1 MRWNI
6 ALIVLLIP
14 LSIPEAEPV
23 RKKIVLVEEA
33 KSITK
38 REIQKASGSESEKN
52 PAGGYNAND
61 SVVDCFAAMEY
72 RYTGGRYVDE
82 PIQFRLLCP
91 NEIQPEKTYP
101 LILWF
106 HGKGESGED
115 NTRQLAHVQSTI
127 RFLAGKEKL
136 EFFLL
141 ATQCPTDNPYW
152 DVTISFD
159 GQGDAP
165 MTIAHEILEATLEEY
180 PIDVNRL
187 GVFGLCSGGNA
198 AWDYVN
204 LHPNRFA
211 SLVVC
216 SSSPKNE
223 HPESFVKTA
232 VWAFNNEDD
241 PAVPYDHIDRFIEKI
256 NEAGGNAFLTLN
268 KTGEHDSWSGALSN
282 NRVIGWMLLQSLEHP
297 GPPQGVL
304 CYHRTST
311 ELFYLF
317 TLPLSMIVILFL
329 IGMVLRWKKRP
340 VDET

>member
-14 LSIPEAEPV
+14 LSVPAAEPV
-23 RKKIVLVEEA
+23 QKKIVLVEEA

-52 PAGGYNAND
+52 PDGGYNAND

-72 RYTGGRYVDE
+72 RYTGGRYTDE
-82 PIQFRLLCP
+82 PIPFRLLSP
-91 NEIQPEKTYP
+91 DEIQPGKNYP

-106 HGKGESGED
+106 HGQGESGED

-152 DVTISFD
+152 EVTVSFD
-159 GQGDAP
+159 DRGDAP
-165 MTIAHEILEATLEEY
+165 MTIANEILEAILEEY
-180 PIDVNRL
+180 PIDTNRL

-198 AWDYVN
+198 AWEYVN
-204 LHPNRFA
+204 LHPGRFA

-223 HPESFVKTA
+223 NPESFVMTA

-241 PAVPYDHIDRFIEKI
+241 TVPFDHIDRFIGKI

-268 KTGEHDSWSGALSN
+268 KTGGHDAWTSALN
-282 NRVIGWMLLQSLEHP
+282 DNRVIGWMLLQSLEHP
-297 GPPQGVL
+297 GPPQGAV
-304 CYHRTST
+304 CYHRTSA
-311 ELFYLF
+311 ELFFLF
-317 TLPLSMIVILFL
+317 TLPLSLIVILVL
-329 IGMVLRWKKRP
+329 TGVVLRWKKRP
-340 VDET
+340 ADET